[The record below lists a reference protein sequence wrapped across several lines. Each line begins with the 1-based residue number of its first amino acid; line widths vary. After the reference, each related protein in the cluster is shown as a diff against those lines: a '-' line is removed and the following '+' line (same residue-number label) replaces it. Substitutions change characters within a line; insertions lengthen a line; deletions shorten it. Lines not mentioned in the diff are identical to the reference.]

1 MTSKLVIPKILKD
14 NKMAEG
20 IKALV
25 GKKMTK
31 NVKFIGEDIKI
42 TKLSVAEV
50 MEIQDRAKA
59 INDDPDS
66 GFDLLKRIIK
76 MSAEGADDLQEED
89 FQNFPMDELSKL
101 SNEIMKFS
109 GIAGN
114 EAGK

>member
-1 MTSKLVIPKILKD
+1 MTSKLVIPKISKV

-42 TKLSVAEV
+42 TKLSVADV
-50 MEIQDRAKA
+50 IDIQERAK
-59 INDDPDS
+59 NTGEDPNN

-76 MSAEGADDLQEED
+76 MSAEGASDLTDED
-89 FQNFPMDELSKL
+89 FQAFPMDELSKL
-101 SNEIMKFS
+101 SNEIMRFS
-109 GIAGN
+109 GIAA
-114 EAGK
+114 EQGK